1 MMTSKNQYVK
11 VLSNSEN
18 EVCLEYVPSGQVVT
32 IARSYFDHLSMTGA
46 LKILG
51 VS

>member
-1 MMTSKNQYVK
+1 MADNNQYVK
-11 VLSNSEN
+11 VLSNCEKG
-18 EVCLEYVPSGQVVT
+18 VCLEYVPSGQVVT
-32 IARSYFDHLSMTGA
+32 ISRSYFDHLSMSGA